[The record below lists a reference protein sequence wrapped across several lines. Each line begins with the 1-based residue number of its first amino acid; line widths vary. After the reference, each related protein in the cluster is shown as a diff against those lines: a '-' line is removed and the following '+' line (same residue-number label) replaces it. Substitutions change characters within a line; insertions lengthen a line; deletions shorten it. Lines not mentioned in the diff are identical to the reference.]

1 MLQVFQGKKTA
12 LNNVLKRGPNNT
24 YSISGWSWWTRF
36 SRRTL
41 NNMEQK
47 EDKFDNELQYHWV
60 VFFSLAAE
68 FGEGI
73 IVNSEVNE

>member
-12 LNNVLKRGPNNT
+12 LNNVLKRGSSNT

-47 EDKFDNELQYHWV
+47 EDKFDNELQYH
-60 VFFSLAAE
+60 
-68 FGEGI
+68 
-73 IVNSEVNE
+73 

>member
-1 MLQVFQGKKTA
+1 MLQVSWGKKTA
-12 LNNVLKRGPNNT
+12 INNVLKRGPRKT
-24 YSISGWSWWTRF
+24 YSKSGWSWWTRF

-73 IVNSEVNE
+73 TVNSEVNE

>member
-12 LNNVLKRGPNNT
+12 LNNVLKRGPSNT

-41 NNMEQK
+41 NNIEQE
-47 EDKFDNELQYHWV
+47 EDKFGNELQYH
-60 VFFSLAAE
+60 
-68 FGEGI
+68 
-73 IVNSEVNE
+73 